1 MSTIDGTTAVAGSGR
16 QALLHAC
23 KDKRFAMTPERPPE
37 EPLCPAIRDW
47 TAGAG
52 APATQDDDKEFWA
65 GGGGRRGDSA
75 VPAVLHCRPG
85 DAVDGSGF
93 VVHKSFA
100 GGLESLEGLER
111 GRLIRESRFPSQ
123 FPHHQLDLV
132 RMAGLD
138 QPPACGAP
146 SCLIRA
152 LRACQFQAGSCMRFL
167 FPICSF
173 LANLRPWRTNPPL
186 PLRRSTSSRLVRLP
200 GNTRNCGDRAGP
212 TANHG
217 QQRLPFSGRRI
228 VPGRRTWWSG
238 KCVG

>member
-123 FPHHQLDLV
+123 FPHHSFDLV
-132 RMAGLD
+132 RTTGLD
-138 QPPACGAP
+138 QPLDHGAP
-146 SCLIRA
+146 SCPIPGLHTH
-152 LRACQFQAGSCMRFL
+152 QFRGCFRMRFL

-173 LANLRPWRTNPPL
+173 LANLRPWPTNPPL
-186 PLRRSTSSRLVRLP
+186 PLRRSISSPLARLP
-200 GNTRNCGDRAGP
+200 GNTRSCGEQGIP
-212 TANHG
+212 KANHG
-217 QQRLPFSGRRI
+217 QSPPPSSA
-228 VPGRRTWWSG
+228 RRTRTGQRTWCSG
-238 KCVG
+238 KCAG